1 MNSITIIFAKK
12 SKMDSIIS
20 KISIPVNHHLYLKDP
35 LSSDLGSKIIAGSIS
50 QIAELGFEKFTFK
63 KLAMYIETTEA
74 SIYRY
79 FESKQKLLYYLVNW
93 YWSCISVRILVETQN
108 ITDPSLRLKKCIHI
122 LTAMPNPQNELVLEN
137 EVALK
142 EIVINE
148 SSKVFLTKNV
158 DDENKNGMFSE
169 YKKVVSFVS
178 GIILELNPSYPFPNM
193 LVSTMI
199 EGSNQQRFFA
209 MHLPRLT
216 NGSPGI
222 EVVESFYS
230 DLIFKV
236 LNHG

>member
-1 MNSITIIFAKK
+1 MEH
-12 SKMDSIIS
+12 IIS
-20 KISIPVNHHLYLKDP
+20 KISIPVNQHLYLKDP
-35 LSSDLGSKIIAGSIS
+35 LSSELGSKIIAGSILL
-50 QIAELGFEKFTFK
+50 IAELGFEKFTFK
-63 KLAMYIETTEA
+63 KLAIQIETTEA

-79 FESKQKLLYYLVNW
+79 FESKQKLLYYLINW
-93 YWSCISVRILVETQN
+93 YWSCISLRIMVETQN
-108 ITDPSLRLKKCIHI
+108 ITDPELRLRKCIHI
-122 LTAMPNPQNELVLEN
+122 LTSMPDPKNELVLEN

-148 SSKVFLTKNV
+148 SSKVFLTKSV

-178 GIILELNPSYPFPNM
+178 DIILELNPAYPFPNM

-209 MHLPRLT
+209 LHLPRLT
-216 NGSPGI
+216 NESPGK